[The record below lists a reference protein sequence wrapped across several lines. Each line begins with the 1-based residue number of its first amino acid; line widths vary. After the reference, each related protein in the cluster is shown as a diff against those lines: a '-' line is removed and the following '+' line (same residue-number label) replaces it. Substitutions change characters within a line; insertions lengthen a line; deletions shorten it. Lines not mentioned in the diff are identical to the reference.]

1 MIQINKP
8 GRLLLL
14 LASLSLSSA
23 TAQALTAF
31 QPLVDATPTGGIL
44 RPAPGS
50 YAGPVTL
57 TRRMTIDGAGKVSID
72 GGGKGT
78 VLRVKTDGAV
88 IRGLRLTHSG
98 VSHDQVDSG
107 IALEGTGNRIE
118 GNTLDDTL
126 FGITLKQSNHNTIR
140 RNRIRSQAVELS
152 MRGDALRL
160 WYSMDNRIEENDIA
174 DARDVVF
181 MNSPRNRI
189 AGNAIRN
196 GRYGV
201 QLVFSPN
208 STAVGNTL
216 QHNATGIV
224 LLNSDQAVV
233 RDNRIF
239 HSIGVTG
246 AGIAIKKTAEVLA
259 QGNEIVH
266 CSIGILSDSPV
277 GEAGRIVIRDNRI
290 AHNTAGIQFYGERGG
305 HILNGNSFE
314 KNLFQVVMFGAGD
327 VQGND
332 WRGNYWDDYEGF
344 DLNRDGVGDAP
355 YELYVYADR
364 IWVETPKARFF
375 GNAPALELLDFL
387 ERLAPFSLPDLIVR
401 DKAPRFSRPAWP
413 PKL

>member
-1 MIQINKP
+1 MIQINKTS
-8 GRLLLL
+8 RQLLL
-14 LASLSLSSA
+14 LAGLSLLSA
-23 TAQALTAF
+23 SALALPAF
-31 QPLVDATPTGGIL
+31 QSLVDATPTGGVL
-44 RPAPGS
+44 RPAPGA
-50 YAGPVTL
+50 YAGPATVS
-57 TRRMTIDGAGKVSID
+57 RRMTIEGAGKVTID

-88 IRGLRLTHSG
+88 IRGLRLIRSG

-107 IALEGTGNRIE
+107 IALEGAGNRIE
-118 GNTLDDTL
+118 ENSLHDTL
-126 FGITLKQSNHNTIR
+126 FGITLKQANRNAIR
-140 RNRIRSQAVELS
+140 RNRIRSQAAEPS

-189 AGNAIRN
+189 AGNTIRN

-201 QLVFSPN
+201 QLVFSHH
-208 STAVGNTL
+208 SVVLGNTL
-216 QHNATGIV
+216 EHNATGIV
-224 LLNSDQAVV
+224 LLNSDLSVV
-233 RDNRIF
+233 GANRIL

-246 AGIAIKKTAEVLA
+246 AGIAIKKSAEVVA

-266 CSIGILSDSPV
+266 CSVGILSDSPV
-277 GEAGRIVIRDNRI
+277 GEASRITIRDNRI

-305 HILNGNSFE
+305 HVLNGNSFE
-314 KNLFQVVMFGAGD
+314 KNLSQVVMFGDGD
-327 VQGND
+327 VRGND

-344 DLNRDGVGDAP
+344 DRNHDGVGDSP

-375 GNAPALELLDFL
+375 SNAPALELLDFL
-387 ERLAPFSLPDLIVR
+387 EQLAPFSLPDLIVR
-401 DKAPRFSRPAWP
+401 DESPRFTKPARP

>member
-1 MIQINKP
+1 MIQINKTRH
-8 GRLLLL
+8 RLLLL
-14 LASLSLSSA
+14 AGLSLLSTS
-23 TAQALTAF
+23 AQALPAF
-31 QPLVDATPTGGIL
+31 QALIDATPTGATL
-44 RPAPGS
+44 QPPAGA
-50 YAGPVTL
+50 YAGPATVA
-57 TRRMTIDGAGKVSID
+57 RRMTIDGRGKVSID

-78 VLRVKTDGAV
+78 VLRIKTDGAV

-98 VSHDQVDSG
+98 ASHDQVDSG
-107 IALEGTGNRIE
+107 IALEGAENRIE

-126 FGITLKQSNHNTIR
+126 FGITLKQSNRNIIR
-140 RNRIRSQAVELS
+140 RNRIRSQAADLS

-160 WYSMDNRIEENDIA
+160 WYSMDNRIEGNDIA

-181 MNSPRNRI
+181 MNAPRNQI
-189 AGNAIRN
+189 IGNTIRN

-201 QLVFSPN
+201 QLVFSPH
-208 STAVGNTL
+208 SVVLGNTL
-216 QHNATGIV
+216 EHNATGIV
-224 LLNSDQAVV
+224 LLNSDQTIVKA
-233 RDNRIF
+233 NRIF

-246 AGIAIKKTAEVLA
+246 SGIAIKKSAEILA

-277 GEAGRIVIRDNRI
+277 GEAARIVIRSNRI
-290 AHNTAGIQFYGERGG
+290 AHNTVGMQFYGERGG

-314 KNLFQVVMFGAGD
+314 KNLSQVVMFGAGD

-344 DLNRDGVGDAP
+344 DLNHDGIGDTP

-375 GNAPALELLDFL
+375 NNAPSLELLDFL

-401 DKAPRFSRPAWP
+401 DKSPRFSRPAWP